1 MKHST
6 HDKAMT
12 HYHEEQHGT
21 DHSHHDDH
29 HGHHDHGQMVE
40 DFKKRFFV
48 SIIITIPVLILS
60 PLIRQFLSV
69 DWRFTNDSYILFVL
83 SSIIFFYGGWPF
95 LKGAV
100 DEAKEKNPGMM
111 MLIGLAIT
119 IAYVYSVF
127 VVFGFDG
134 HNLFWELATLVDIM
148 LLGHWIEMR
157 SVMGA
162 SNALEKLVELM
173 PNEANKID
181 EHGNVTEVPV
191 TELKNNDQVLV
202 KAGERIPVDGTIID
216 GSSSVDESM
225 LTGESV
231 PVEKQKDDE
240 VIGGSINN
248 EGSLTVQVEKT
259 GEESYLSQVIQVVK
273 EAQESK
279 SRTQDLT
286 NRAAKWLF
294 YLALAAGLI

>member
-21 DHSHHDDH
+21 DHS
-29 HGHHDHGQMVE
+29 HHDHGQMVE

-60 PLIRQFLSV
+60 PLIQQFLSV

-119 IAYVYSVF
+119 IA
-127 VVFGFDG
+127 
-134 HNLFWELATLVDIM
+134 
-148 LLGHWIEMR
+148 
-157 SVMGA
+157 
-162 SNALEKLVELM
+162 
-173 PNEANKID
+173 
-181 EHGNVTEVPV
+181 
-191 TELKNNDQVLV
+191 
-202 KAGERIPVDGTIID
+202 
-216 GSSSVDESM
+216 
-225 LTGESV
+225 
-231 PVEKQKDDE
+231 
-240 VIGGSINN
+240 
-248 EGSLTVQVEKT
+248 
-259 GEESYLSQVIQVVK
+259 
-273 EAQESK
+273 
-279 SRTQDLT
+279 
-286 NRAAKWLF
+286 
-294 YLALAAGLI
+294 